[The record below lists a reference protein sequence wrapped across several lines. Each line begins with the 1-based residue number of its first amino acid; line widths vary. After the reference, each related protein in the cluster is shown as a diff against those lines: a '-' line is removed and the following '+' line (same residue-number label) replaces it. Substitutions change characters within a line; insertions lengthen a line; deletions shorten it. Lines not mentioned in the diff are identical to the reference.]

1 MYTEKDLYLLEQKG
15 ISIEQIE
22 TQLEHFRKGF
32 PYLEI
37 VSAARVDNGIL
48 KVDEKK
54 EKDYLHKWDEFLKSN
69 KTVTKF
75 VPASGAASRMFK
87 DLFSFYNSDENSPT
101 TEFVKTF
108 FNRIHEFPFFPH

>member
-48 KVDEKK
+48 KVDEKNQRITENNPK
-54 EKDYLHKWDEFLKSN
+54 ITPFINIKLAEGIYLLNIPLDEEWQDSFGSVSSITLK
-69 KTVTKF
+69 
-75 VPASGAASRMFK
+75 
-87 DLFSFYNSDENSPT
+87 
-101 TEFVKTF
+101 
-108 FNRIHEFPFFPH
+108 